1 MRLKRRDGGGEHL
14 GHLPLTSLIDVVF
27 LLLIY
32 FLVASSMTV
41 GESRLSASL
50 QVEKRAAGK
59 AADLQ
64 PQIVVV
70 DAAADGKPL
79 YTLGDRQMRDQES
92 LVQVLRALPKESG
105 VFVKVRDGA
114 SVEAGAAALQA
125 CNDAGFT
132 RITYVPAS

>member
-1 MRLKRRDGGGEHL
+1 MRLGRRDSTAHL

-41 GESRLSASL
+41 GESKLTAAL

-64 PQIVVV
+64 PQIVIV
-70 DAAADGKPL
+70 DAAPDGSAL
-79 YTLGDRQMRDQES
+79 YKLGERLMRDQDA
-92 LVQVLRALPKESG
+92 LATILRSLPKESG
-105 VFVKVRDGA
+105 VFVKVRNGA
-114 SVEAGAAALQA
+114 RVEAAAAALQA
-125 CNDAGFT
+125 CKDAGFS